1 NTVQT
6 LLRIMED
13 KGLVT
18 HYLDGR
24 AFVYEAR
31 YSRDQSAE
39 RFLDRVFD
47 GAASQLMLSL
57 LQSER
62 IPADELDRMQALIA
76 AANPRRGPVWLPL
89 PWHLP
94 SAPTAAPAPAPVA
107 SVTPAAPAPERVPE
121 PEEFALVWVERSTHL
136 TPSEAAVLTDVPAI
150 QPPPRR
156 PATPPESA

>member
-1 NTVQT
+1 VEDTPTPTGRELEILKVLWEHGPSSVRVVYKHLLAQQPGGKDLAYNTVQT

-18 HYLDGR
+18 HHLDGR

-62 IPADELDRMQALIA
+62 LPAEELDRMQALIA
-76 AANPRRGPVWLPL
+76 AAKRRRGGR
-89 PWHLP
+89 
-94 SAPTAAPAPAPVA
+94 A
-107 SVTPAAPAPERVPE
+107 
-121 PEEFALVWVERSTHL
+121 
-136 TPSEAAVLTDVPAI
+136 
-150 QPPPRR
+150 
-156 PATPPESA
+156 